1 MTKHKISVGYSSFPF
16 PRFFFS
22 WLPNIAMRIK
32 NKEKEGKE
40 KPCIGGEELPL
51 GYDHCEEQQSTVPS
65 STVLRGELHHESCWF
80 LMCLD
85 SLLRSLM
92 MSALT
97 QTGIL
102 EVLRPLLIIS
112 LQEWNESLSVCV
124 SQISKC
130 MCLTV
135 CLIFRA

>member
-1 MTKHKISVGYSSFPF
+1 
-16 PRFFFS
+16 
-22 WLPNIAMRIK
+22 MRIK
-32 NKEKEGKE
+32 NKEKEKEKEREE

-65 STVLRGELHHESCWF
+65 STVLRGELHHECCWF

-112 LQEWNESLSVCV
+112 TGVERITVCV
-124 SQISKC
+124 RISNLKSQC
-130 MCLTV
+130 VCV
-135 CLIFRA
+135 CLCALFSVLKLRVVEKEKVWTFGFGLVSKD